1 MTTMAHQIAT
11 RAAGGTVSV
20 LTIRDRADGTEQ
32 HAVAYDSF
40 GERWLSSLRYDDES
54 TADAAAAVLG
64 EFIGA
69 EVRR

>member
-1 MTTMAHQIAT
+1 MPMLAHQVAT
-11 RAAGGTVSV
+11 RAAGGTVRV

-40 GERWLSSLRYDDES
+40 GERWLSRFRFSDES
-54 TADAAAAVLG
+54 AADAAAAVLG

-69 EVRR
+69 EKR